1 MKDFRLKV
9 RDRTYAIT
17 LENDRMT
24 VEGFP
29 LNWEIVRAEG
39 NRFRVAIDG
48 IYYDVELQP
57 GENGQ
62 LQAIVDGVAYPV
74 QAVGLLRGR
83 PTIAEKRPEAPA
95 PAAVEGALSALMPS
109 KVIAVHVKVGDVVH
123 AGQVVLVLEAMKMES
138 ELRAPRDGTVTAVH
152 CAPGDSVN
160 PGVPLVVIE

>member
-1 MKDFRLKV
+1 MKEFRLKV

-17 LENDRMT
+17 LDRDRMT
-24 VEGFP
+24 VEGFS
-29 LNWEIVRAEG
+29 LNWEVVRAQG

-74 QAVGLLRGR
+74 QAIGLLRGR
-83 PTIAEKRPEAPA
+83 AAVVEKRPERAA
-95 PAAVEGALSALMPS
+95 PAAAEGALSALMPS
-109 KVIAVHVKVGDVVH
+109 KVIAVHVKVGDKVR

-138 ELRAPRDGTVTAVH
+138 ELKAPRDGTVTAVH